1 MFEWLKLYRDL
12 DMQHKALELK
22 RDISKEEIDRW
33 YSVSYARADLGKKQD
48 MLSRVRQVDRIR
60 EELEELNERIE
71 RIERQKNKVLELIDR
86 FEGIEHKILRKK
98 YIDDMT
104 LQEIAYDLGYS
115 EQYIR
120 KKHAEC
126 IKRIDFIN
134 SQ

>member
-71 RIERQKNKVLELIDR
+71 RIKRQKNKVLELIDR

-134 SQ
+134 S

>member
-33 YSVSYARADLGKKQD
+33 YSVSYKRADLGKKQD

-134 SQ
+134 S